1 MPRSTTNGH
10 AQRAV
15 AVVLTLFG
23 LALCAA
29 GLTLAGG
36 SALHGVGPAQ
46 KYGIPLGL
54 ACFAL
59 LAVVATRYRRWQGSH
74 GRPEPQSK
82 TSRLYLATSAILFV
96 GVFLVPAAVIAVGRS
111 DSGKDALPGGPI
123 PTAPPPVATPTQSVP
138 PPARP
143 VQPFDLTPLLIAIGA
158 VVVIVIALLIW
169 RWLRLLNLRVSVDL
183 ISGAQPPAPVD
194 DDHDQELLVDAMS
207 AGRRALEG
215 DDARAAIIAC
225 YAAMEESLAEA
236 GIARGRADSPADLL
250 GRATSSGL
258 LRGAGPYTLAG
269 LFREAR
275 FSTHPMG
282 TEQMHAARAALDEC
296 TTQLRQRAVP
306 AAL

>member
-15 AVVLTLFG
+15 AVALTLFG

-29 GLTLAGG
+29 GLTLADG
-36 SALHGVGPAQ
+36 SALHGAGPAQ
-46 KYGIPLGL
+46 KYGIPIGL
-54 ACFAL
+54 VCFAL
-59 LAVVATRYRRWQGSH
+59 LAVVATRYRKWQGAR

-96 GVFLVPAAVIAVGRS
+96 GVFLVPAAVIAVGRA
-111 DSGKDALPGGPI
+111 DSNKYPPPI
-123 PTAPPPVATPTQSVP
+123 GMPTQAPPP
-138 PPARP
+138 PPAVPTTTAQQPHTEHP
-143 VQPFDLTPLLIAIGA
+143 VNLMPLLITVG
-158 VVVIVIALLIW
+158 VVIVLVIALLIW

-183 ISGAQPPAPVD
+183 ISGVEPPAPVD
-194 DDHDQELLVDAMS
+194 DDQELLVDAMS

-236 GIARGRADSPADLL
+236 GVARGRADSPAELL

-258 LRGAGPYTLAG
+258 LQGAGPFTLAA

-296 TTQLRQRAVP
+296 TAQLRAVP